1 MTQSRIFRGRYVE
14 LLFGI
19 GLGKRPLSP
28 MELMGYA
35 KSGRRRELLSCGSV
49 LPDSIKKLPEHDLRR
64 HRDQGEIPQRVALFL
79 RAYDS
84 QLCGLLFDV
93 GLAYAWTYQ
102 GSKPDFDEEAMSYL
116 SGKFHLMNGTR
127 VVANELGLA
136 WVDPVSADTTI
147 FIPHRMIL
155 CVGSSLTRRYRRI
168 SSGSNPSLT

>member
-1 MTQSRIFRGRYVE
+1 MKQTRVYRGRCVE

-19 GLGKRPLSP
+19 GKRPLSP

-35 KSGRRRELLSCGSV
+35 KSGRRRELLACGSV
-49 LPDSIKKLPEHDLRR
+49 PQDTVKKLPAHDLWR
-64 HRDQGEIPQRVALFL
+64 HRNQGEIPKRVVHFL

-84 QLCGLLFDV
+84 QRCGLRFDAA
-93 GLAYAWTYQ
+93 LAYVWTYQ
-102 GSKPDFDEEAMSYL
+102 GSRPDFDDEAMSYL
-116 SGKFHLMNGTR
+116 SGEFHLMNGTR

-155 CVGSSLTRRYRRI
+155 SVGSSLTRRYRRI
-168 SSGSNPSLT
+168 SSGSNPRIT